1 MSRPAV
7 LSAVPTPFAADERVD
22 LDAFA
27 ALLERLDAAGID
39 GVFVAGTTGEFTAL
53 DDDERVALIARA
65 VGLLGPD
72 RVVAHIGAP
81 SAYQAERLAVAAT
94 GAGARRLAAVTP
106 FFQPAPPDEIV
117 RYYERIASAAPGAE
131 LYAYLFRARTTTITP
146 ATLLPE
152 LASVGVVGAKISGET
167 DDSVDEYL
175 RRAPAGFAVWSG
187 NDRSMA
193 WLHDRGGAG
202 VVSGVSSAYP
212 EPFVAL
218 RDAIRQADAPAIAA
232 AERLVDR
239 AVEAVRG
246 GNVAHLKEAIRAR
259 GLSVGGV
266 RTATEPVP
274 GSDAP
279 VLRALAD
286 RL

>member
-1 MSRPAV
+1 MIRPSV
-7 LSAVPTPFAADERVD
+7 LSAVPTPFSDDERVD

-27 ALLERLDAAGID
+27 ALLERLDAAGLD

-53 DDDERVALIARA
+53 DDDERIELIARA
-65 VGLLGPD
+65 VELLGAD
-72 RVVAHIGAP
+72 RVIAHVGAP
-81 SAYQAERLAVAAT
+81 SAYQAERLAAAAT
-94 GAGARRLAAVTP
+94 SVGARRLAAVTP
-106 FFQPAPPDEIV
+106 FFQPAPPAEIV
-117 RYYERIASAAPGAE
+117 RYYERIAAATPGAE
-131 LYAYLFRARTTTITP
+131 LYAYLFRARTTTTTP
-146 ATLLPE
+146 APLLPD
-152 LASVGVVGAKISGET
+152 LAAVGVAGAKISGET
-167 DDSVDEYL
+167 DASVDDYL
-175 RRAPAGFAVWSG
+175 RHAPAGFAVWSG

-218 RDAIRQADAPAIAA
+218 RDAIRQSDAPAIAE
-232 AERLVDR
+232 AERRVAR

-266 RTATEPVP
+266 RTAIETVPLSDEP
-274 GSDAP
+274 A
-279 VLRALAD
+279 LRELASQV
-286 RL
+286 